1 MAQFTRFGAVL
12 FLAVGMSA
20 CALSEDTVSL
30 QYHPMAGVTPI
41 AGAKQVGVVVAVA
54 DARTDHRDRVSV
66 KKNGYGMEMAAIR
79 SDRDVPGLVKEAIET
94 ELRAQGFRVG
104 EGSVQAKADLLTF
117 YNDFKIGFFSGDAVA
132 EVTFNIQIVGQNGA
146 ILYSKPVTSTGKAPD
161 ILLASGSNAKTA
173 LENGLQAAVANLMTD
188 PEFIKAVL
196 KAGGSAT
203 PTS

>member
-1 MAQFTRFGAVL
+1 MAAVARFGAT
-12 FLAVGMSA
+12 LALAFSVSA

-30 QYHPMAGVTPI
+30 QYRPMAAVAEV
-41 AGAKQVGVVVAVA
+41 AGAKQVGIVVAVA

-79 SDRDVPGLVKEAIET
+79 SDRDVTLILKEAIET
-94 ELRAQGFRVG
+94 ELRARGFRVG
-104 EGSVQAKADLLTF
+104 EGSAQAKADLLKF

-132 EVTFNIQIVGQNGA
+132 EITFNVQVVANDGT
-146 ILYSKPVTSTGKAPD
+146 ILYSKPVSSTGKAPD

-173 LENGLQAAVANLMTD
+173 LENGLQTAVANLMND
-188 PEFIKAVL
+188 QDFINAVL
-196 KAGGSAT
+196 KSGSKAA